1 MPTINYILY
10 PKMGGQQEMR
20 SLTMSGVLIAQNFGC
35 VSPITFSQFHCNPIT
50 EAINVHTTLNNN
62 QQNEHTPHVSFTL
75 YGYPSI

>member
-20 SLTMSGVLIAQNFGC
+20 SLTMSGVLIAENFGC
-35 VSPITFSQFHCNPIT
+35 FSPITFSQFHCNPIT
-50 EAINVHTTLNNN
+50 EAINVHTKLNNN